1 MHRLLTLVAVVM
13 AAVVPLAT
21 PAMADRSNP
30 AADEQA
36 FVAKINQL
44 RAEKGL
50 RPLAVDGELTTI
62 GRRWAGKMAAAGQ
75 ISHNKNFPNE
85 VTQDWEK
92 LGENVGVGSNVD
104 ELHDAFVKSPA
115 HFRNLVDKDF
125 THIGVGVV
133 YTEDGSLYTSH
144 QFMKLRA
151 SAPPPP
157 PRVSTP
163 TTRPRVT
170 TGPAAT
176 NPPATTPVTRPD
188 NTPTT
193 PGTAATPPPS
203 RPSPR
208 FALMLEELRRLGA
221 YRG

>member
-1 MHRLLTLVAVVM
+1 MHRLLAVVAVLM
-13 AAVVPLAT
+13 AIALPLAT
-21 PAMADRSNP
+21 PAVADRANP

-44 RAEKGL
+44 RAERGL

-75 ISHNKNFPNE
+75 ISHNQNFPNE

-92 LGENVGVGSNVD
+92 LGENVGVGSNPD

-115 HFRNLVDKDF
+115 HFRNLVDRDF

-133 YTEDGSLYTSH
+133 YASDGSLYTSH

-151 SAPPPP
+151 AAPPPPP
-157 PRVSTP
+157 PRVTTP

-170 TGPAAT
+170 GTA
-176 NPPATTPVTRPD
+176 PPATTPVTRP
-188 NTPTT
+188 PSAETT
-193 PGTAATPPPS
+193 TTTAPPPQ
-203 RPSPR
+203 PR
-208 FALMLEELRRLGA
+208 SQRFVLMLEELRRLGA

>member
-1 MHRLLTLVAVVM
+1 MHRLLVVM
-13 AAVVPLAT
+13 AVIIAAALPFAA
-21 PAMADRSNP
+21 PAMADRANP

-44 RAEKGL
+44 RAEHGL
-50 RPLAVDGELTTI
+50 RPLSVNGELTTI

-104 ELHDAFVKSPA
+104 ELHAAFVKSPA

-133 YTEDGSLYTSH
+133 YADDGSLYTSH

-157 PRVSTP
+157 PPTQTTP
-163 TTRPRVT
+163 TTRNRVVAT
-170 TGPAAT
+170 TA
-176 NPPATTPVTRPD
+176 PPVTTPVTRPPE
-188 NTPTT
+188 TSTT
-193 PGTAATPPPS
+193 LPPVPNS
-203 RPSPR
+203 RR
-208 FALMLEELRRLGA
+208 FVLMLEELRRLGS

>member
-1 MHRLLTLVAVVM
+1 MHRLLVVM
-13 AAVVPLAT
+13 AVIIAAALPFAAPAV
-21 PAMADRSNP
+21 ADRANP

-44 RAEKGL
+44 RAEHGL
-50 RPLAVDGELTTI
+50 RPLSVNGELTTI

-104 ELHDAFVKSPA
+104 ELHAAFVKSPA

-133 YTEDGSLYTSH
+133 YADDGSLYTSH

-151 SAPPPP
+151 SAPAPPAP
-157 PRVSTP
+157 TQTTP
-163 TTRPRVT
+163 TTRPRVVAT
-170 TGPAAT
+170 TAPS
-176 NPPATTPVTRPD
+176 ATTPVTRPPE
-188 NTPTT
+188 TTTTLPPIPT
-193 PGTAATPPPS
+193 S
-203 RPSPR
+203 RR
-208 FALMLEELRRLGA
+208 FVLMLEELRRLGA

>member
-1 MHRLLTLVAVVM
+1 MHRLLVVIAVIL
-13 AAVVPLAT
+13 AAALPLAA
-21 PAMADRSNP
+21 PAVADRANP

-36 FVAKINQL
+36 FVTKINQL
-44 RAEKGL
+44 RAEHGL
-50 RPLAVDGELTTI
+50 RPLSVNGELTTI

-133 YTEDGSLYTSH
+133 YADDGSLYTSH

-151 SAPPPP
+151 SAPAPPP
-157 PRVSTP
+157 PTQTTP
-163 TTRPRVT
+163 TTRNRVVAT
-170 TGPAAT
+170 TAPS
-176 NPPATTPVTRPD
+176 ATTPVTRPPE
-188 NTPTT
+188 TTTTLPPVPT
-193 PGTAATPPPS
+193 S
-203 RPSPR
+203 RR
-208 FALMLEELRRLGA
+208 FVLMLEELRRLGS

>member
-1 MHRLLTLVAVVM
+1 VHRLLVVM
-13 AAVVPLAT
+13 AVIIAAALPFAAPAV
-21 PAMADRSNP
+21 ADRANP

-36 FVAKINQL
+36 FVTKINQL
-44 RAEKGL
+44 RAEHGL
-50 RPLAVDGELTTI
+50 RPLTVNGELTTI

-104 ELHDAFVKSPA
+104 ELHAAFVKSPA

-133 YTEDGSLYTSH
+133 YAEDGSLYTSH

-151 SAPPPP
+151 SAAPPPSP
-157 PRVSTP
+157 TQTTPTTRRAVNTTRGPAATTP
-163 TTRPRVT
+163 TTRPPET
-170 TGPAAT
+170 TT
-176 NPPATTPVTRPD
+176 TLPPL
-188 NTPTT
+188 
-193 PGTAATPPPS
+193 PPS
-203 RPSPR
+203 QR
-208 FALMLEELRRLGA
+208 FVLMLEELRRLGA

>member
-1 MHRLLTLVAVVM
+1 MHRLLVVM
-13 AAVVPLAT
+13 AVMVAAALPFAAPAV
-21 PAMADRSNP
+21 ADRANP

-44 RAEKGL
+44 RAEHGL

-75 ISHNKNFPNE
+75 ISHNQNFPNE

-133 YTEDGSLYTSH
+133 YAGDGSLYTSH

-151 SAPPPP
+151 AKPPPAP
-157 PRVSTP
+157 SSTQTTP
-163 TTRPRVT
+163 TTRPRVSAST
-170 TGPAAT
+170 A
-176 NPPATTPVTRPD
+176 PPATTPVTRPPD
-188 NTPTT
+188 TT
-193 PGTAATPPPS
+193 ATTAAPPPA
-203 RPSPR
+203 PR
-208 FALMLEELRRLGA
+208 SQRFVLMLEELRRLGA

>member
-1 MHRLLTLVAVVM
+1 MHRLLAVIAVTVA
-13 AAVVPLAT
+13 AALPFAA
-21 PAMADRSNP
+21 PAQADRANP
-30 AADEQA
+30 AADEQS
-36 FVAKINQL
+36 FVAKINQV
-44 RAEKGL
+44 RAENGL
-50 RPLAVDGELTTI
+50 RPLAVDGELTAI

-75 ISHNKNFPNE
+75 ISHNPNFPNE

-115 HFRNLVDKDF
+115 HLRNIVDKDF

-151 SAPPPP
+151 AKPPPA
-157 PRVSTP
+157 PRPTTTP
-163 TTRPRVT
+163 TTRPRV
-170 TGPAAT
+170 PASTA
-176 NPPATTPVTRPD
+176 PPATTPVTRPPD
-188 NTPTT
+188 TT
-193 PGTAATPPPS
+193 ATTATVPPPI
-203 RPSPR
+203 PR
-208 FALMLEELRRLGA
+208 SQRFVLMLEELRRLGA

>member
-1 MHRLLTLVAVVM
+1 MHRLLVVM
-13 AAVVPLAT
+13 AVTMALVLPLAA
-21 PAMADRSNP
+21 PAVADRANP

-36 FVAKINQL
+36 FVSKINQL
-44 RAEKGL
+44 RAEHGL
-50 RPLAVDGELTTI
+50 RPLTVNGELTTI

-104 ELHDAFVKSPA
+104 ELHAAFVKSPA
-115 HFRNLVDKDF
+115 HFRNLVDRDF

-133 YTEDGSLYTSH
+133 YADDGSLYTSH

-157 PRVSTP
+157 PPSGASTP
-163 TTRPRVT
+163 TTRARI
-170 TGPAAT
+170 PAAT
-176 NPPATTPVTRPD
+176 SPPATTSVTRPE
-188 NTPTT
+188 TAPTT
-193 PGTAATPPPS
+193 ATTTPALPRS
-203 RPSPR
+203 RR
-208 FALMLEELRRLGA
+208 FVLMLEELRRLGA